1 MLCTFVLEFAAA
13 ALMPVPVPLLLGVP
27 AVLSILD
34 LAALRLPGRPPP
46 LAEPA
51 TLLGR
56 DVFADGD
63 RDGVYAQD
71 SGCAASSTVELM
83 S

>member
-1 MLCTFVLEFAAA
+1 MACTFVLVGAPDGSIFAFARRRA
-13 ALMPVPVPLLLGVP
+13 G
-27 AVLSILD
+27 
-34 LAALRLPGRPPP
+34 LAGRPPLGP
-46 LAEPA
+46 PTPTA
-51 TLLGR
+51 LLGR